1 MVLPARPSLP
11 EGSAI
16 SIFAASF
23 SFIADP
29 KQLNHGIGERES
41 STSRTLSEML
51 TGRSLMKTKLKKF
64 FSFGSA
70 LSGTDEQV
78 VQFDP
83 HMPKSLS
90 TAS

>member
-1 MVLPARPSLP
+1 
-11 EGSAI
+11 
-16 SIFAASF
+16 
-23 SFIADP
+23 
-29 KQLNHGIGERES
+29 
-41 STSRTLSEML
+41 
-51 TGRSLMKTKLKKF
+51 MKTKLKKF